1 MECDGQRIVCLRCE
15 KYSQTFPCDIM
26 PMESALEELLEELQ
40 ADVRQHLA
48 REIPMLILT
57 NAGKHTVPAAFYTRK
72 CWSSWLN
79 GWMGIII

>member
-1 MECDGQRIVCLRCE
+1 MECDGQRIVCLCCE
-15 KYSQTFPCDIM
+15 NTPRLFPCDIM
-26 PMESALEELLEELQ
+26 PIESALEELLEELQ